1 MLYSIDSKVFHAH
14 EGGCCAIYRGG
25 GGGQAS
31 DTSYVAYFDILLVHN
46 ECGWRVEWVWRVGWV
61 RSKLLH

>member
-1 MLYSIDSKVFHAH
+1 MHTKVAVVQFT
-14 EGGCCAIYRGG
+14 GVGGG